1 MEYNFFIKF
10 YLFNNFI
17 NKKMSND
24 DIILQAIKIGLLGDC
39 TVGKTSVCKV
49 FTGLEFS
56 DEEMVTIGSDKF
68 EKKFYL
74 QNGKEIKLVLWDTAG
89 QERFRSAALKAIRFV
104 QGIVIIFTVTN
115 RRSFEN
121 IDSWLKDIKENFEE
135 PPLALF
141 GNMIDKDKERWE
153 VTSEEVKEFAKKNNL
168 PYFETSAKTN
178 QGLNEGFSYIIEEV
192 YRSIEER
199 KNNKN
204 ITIPKNNNNT
214 SGCPGKK
221 KKNK

>member
-1 MEYNFFIKF
+1 M
-10 YLFNNFI
+10 
-17 NKKMSND
+17 
-24 DIILQAIKIGLLGDC
+24 
-39 TVGKTSVCKV
+39 
-49 FTGLEFS
+49 
-56 DEEMVTIGSDKF
+56 
-68 EKKFYL
+68 
-74 QNGKEIKLVLWDTAG
+74 
-89 QERFRSAALKAIRFV
+89 RSS
-104 QGIVIIFTVTN
+104 QGIVVIFTVTN
-115 RRSFEN
+115 RESFEN
-121 IDSWLKDIKENFEE
+121 INSWLKDIKENFEE

-141 GNMIDKDKERWE
+141 GNMSDRDKERWE

-168 PYFETSAKTN
+168 PYFETSAKTK

>member
-1 MEYNFFIKF
+1 
-10 YLFNNFI
+10 
-17 NKKMSND
+17 
-24 DIILQAIKIGLLGDC
+24 
-39 TVGKTSVCKV
+39 
-49 FTGLEFS
+49 
-56 DEEMVTIGSDKF
+56 MVTIGNDKF

-89 QERFRSAALKAIRFV
+89 QERFQSAALKAIRFV

-221 KKNK
+221 KKNKQK